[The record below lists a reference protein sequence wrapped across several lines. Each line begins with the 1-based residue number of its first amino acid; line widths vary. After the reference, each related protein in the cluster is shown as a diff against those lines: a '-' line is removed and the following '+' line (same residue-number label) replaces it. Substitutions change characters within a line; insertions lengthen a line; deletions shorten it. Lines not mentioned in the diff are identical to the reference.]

1 MTALG
6 DTGGSAAT
14 ITQILTGLGDLLD
27 AIHEARGAGL
37 DSSLAD
43 TLSAHLGVPADS
55 LAVTKEEIEG
65 HRYVDL
71 DIALADIAGRD
82 PAATVIG
89 VGGGDM
95 RYHHSLGDLV
105 ASRCSAPTMPLS
117 PTSWTSCGVAP
128 SSTAPPRS
136 PASSYAGPGRMGAG
150 GASVGL
156 DEPGCGPFATLS

>member
-105 ASRCSAPTMPLS
+105 ASRRYGMGATPVGQVDYQNLAVAPTGS
-117 PTSWTSCGVAP
+117 
-128 SSTAPPRS
+128 
-136 PASSYAGPGRMGAG
+136 GPW
-150 GASVGL
+150 
-156 DEPGCGPFATLS
+156 